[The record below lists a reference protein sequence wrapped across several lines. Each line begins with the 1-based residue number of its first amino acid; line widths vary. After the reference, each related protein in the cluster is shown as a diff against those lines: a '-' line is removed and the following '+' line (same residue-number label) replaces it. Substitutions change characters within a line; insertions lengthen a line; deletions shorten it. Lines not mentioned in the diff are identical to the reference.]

1 MEIIRP
7 HSGPSALSER
17 IGATSSPGVIA
28 ALVELR
34 YQLALHYG
42 PDHAFVVMGH
52 GQVLAKSTSEGVV
65 YPNMYE
71 QEGK

>member
-1 MEIIRP
+1 MPALKP
-7 HSGPSALSER
+7 HDGPSALSER
-17 IGATSSPGVIA
+17 AGAPSSPGVIA

-42 PDHAFVVMGH
+42 CDHAFVVMGH
-52 GQVLAKSTSEGVV
+52 GQVLAKSTAEGVV
-65 YPNMYE
+65 YPNMYA